1 MKVTTTAVK
10 RKDMVTGFADLD
22 RVLRG
27 IVSDDFD
34 KLVPEEIYGQRV
46 FIFNRGLYVDFIK
59 KMSTVMV
66 GY

>member
-1 MKVTTTAVK
+1 
-10 RKDMVTGFADLD
+10 MVTGFADLD

>member
-27 IVSDDFD
+27 IVSDDLD
-34 KLVPEEIYGQRV
+34 KLILEEIYRQRV
-46 FIFNRGLYVDFIK
+46 LFLIEAY
-59 KMSTVMV
+59 M
-66 GY
+66 